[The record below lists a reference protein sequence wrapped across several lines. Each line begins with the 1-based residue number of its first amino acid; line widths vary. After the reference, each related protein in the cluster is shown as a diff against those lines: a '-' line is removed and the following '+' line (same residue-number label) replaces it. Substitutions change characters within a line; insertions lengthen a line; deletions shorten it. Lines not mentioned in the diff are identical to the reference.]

1 MRKLPSHLEFM
12 VSETY
17 RYFSHSTLRQQKY
30 AQLYSTINVGEQP
43 LKLQQLSET
52 RWLAIAPCLTRV
64 LQQYDELKLH
74 FEISK
79 HEEMNYTAD
88 LLHQMYSDPANK
100 LYQVFLQPV
109 VSQVN
114 RVNKMFEMDHCN
126 VSKLL
131 AELMSLYKSIL
142 GRLMIPRTFSTWKAV
157 TDFDMKNDRNHLP
170 LQAVDFGVQFNIEL
184 ARTRTSTITT
194 RRLRPRFSSGVKPFG
209 VNMTVF
215 VCAVADCKSSS
226 KKSADNWPEMTNVK
240 GWAKFPS
247 VKREPKRRKLWES
260 RCKRGAGW
268 KATRFH
274 RVCSRHFN
282 NWEETR
288 PSSFH
293 PDPELFNYNDWGKK
307 HSQRSRNVWQSN
319 SDAIQH
325 EIDLVKPDVDVL
337 QQDPVPEPI
346 IIEDVDVIGAEV
358 DIHSNM
364 DQASYLIAT
373 PEPHRDHTYSSVSRD
388 TTDASEPVDFG
399 MQISQPV
406 CHAETQTHEM
416 FAHACAAEKNSV
428 LRLSFKEKLLSE
440 LQQRL
445 PSNIHHLQT
454 LDTLSP
460 ETVLGLRKP
469 KLQDLSF
476 LMKYSGD
483 IGKLDEQWQLL
494 GTVSWPMDVLDNEE
508 KFWMTVHGHH
518 DASGEQDFKEVG
530 QFALSM
536 LALPFSN
543 ASVERVFSQM
553 NLVKNKLR
561 NRMQNKSLENT
572 LHVRAFMQRNYICCN
587 KFSPTREMLSRFSN
601 DMYASGGDVNE
612 HIDIP
617 CDT

>member
-1 MRKLPSHLEFM
+1 
-12 VSETY
+12 
-17 RYFSHSTLRQQKY
+17 
-30 AQLYSTINVGEQP
+30 
-43 LKLQQLSET
+43 
-52 RWLAIAPCLTRV
+52 
-64 LQQYDELKLH
+64 
-74 FEISK
+74 
-79 HEEMNYTAD
+79 
-88 LLHQMYSDPANK
+88 
-100 LYQVFLQPV
+100 
-109 VSQVN
+109 
-114 RVNKMFEMDHCN
+114 
-126 VSKLL
+126 
-131 AELMSLYKSIL
+131 
-142 GRLMIPRTFSTWKAV
+142 
-157 TDFDMKNDRNHLP
+157 
-170 LQAVDFGVQFNIEL
+170 
-184 ARTRTSTITT
+184 
-194 RRLRPRFSSGVKPFG
+194 
-209 VNMTVF
+209 MTVF

-226 KKSADNWPEMTNVK
+226 KKSADKWPEITNVK

-428 LRLSFKEKLLSE
+428 LRLSFKEKV
-440 LQQRL
+440 LQ
-445 PSNIHHLQT
+445 S
-454 LDTLSP
+454 DKS
-460 ETVLGLRKP
+460 VRK
-469 KLQDLSF
+469 
-476 LMKYSGD
+476 YT
-483 IGKLDEQWQLL
+483 GKEGRRQQ
-494 GTVSWPMDVLDNEE
+494 V
-508 KFWMTVHGHH
+508 
-518 DASGEQDFKEVG
+518 
-530 QFALSM
+530 
-536 LALPFSN
+536 
-543 ASVERVFSQM
+543 
-553 NLVKNKLR
+553 
-561 NRMQNKSLENT
+561 
-572 LHVRAFMQRNYICCN
+572 
-587 KFSPTREMLSRFSN
+587 PTRRGHPHTTSLSAGTNTTEESQSPRPKPTALTTARVVRWVAVHPAQS
-601 DMYASGGDVNE
+601 YPVL
-612 HIDIP
+612 
-617 CDT
+617 TQQ